1 MTATGAVSR
10 RCLLSHVSHLPFAAS
25 SCGALGRRRTQ
36 SHVTSV
42 TIAYLAKEA
51 WRNFLEPRKAEV
63 QLPRT
68 PLLRTRVN
76 RGLEEEP
83 GPLHPGPFRSLG
95 AFLLTSCFLTLPL
108 AFLSL
113 LLPDLLALLSLLRVP
128 LQILLYTLRLP
139 LALQLLE
146 SRPPLR
152 LVRSPVHAVL
162 LLVGLRGRAVIVPSG
177 GPVQPFFHR
186 SDRLR
191 AAVGCGT
198 SEGY

>member
-128 LQILLYTLRLP
+128 LQILLYTLRLA
-139 LALQLLE
+139 LALQLLK
-146 SRPPLR
+146 SRPPLRLR

-162 LLVGLRGRAVIVPSG
+162 LLVGLARSRRNCSQRGA
-177 GPVQPFFHR
+177 VQPFVHW

-191 AAVGCGT
+191 AAAPYST
-198 SEGY
+198 AA